1 MTSVALYFQW
11 KSTKLQVTH
20 CTFSGSPQ
28 DYKCHTVLSVEVC
41 HSQGTYMFTNT
52 GSTIRAQNHIL
63 ARRTSRISE
72 QAAYDVLPGIEGS
85 ICECPGRVEA
95 LTPLDPVGTCRLQLG
110 IERVHEDGRVKPVRQ
125 VLST

>member
-1 MTSVALYFQW
+1 
-11 KSTKLQVTH
+11 
-20 CTFSGSPQ
+20 
-28 DYKCHTVLSVEVC
+28 
-41 HSQGTYMFTNT
+41 MFTNT

-95 LTPLDPVGTCRLQLG
+95 FTPLDPVGAGGGELG
-110 IERVHEDGRVKPVRQ
+110 VQGVHEDGWVESVWQ
-125 VLST
+125 VLGSCWVEVY